1 MMYLFLSMLLAGAL
15 GIILFM
21 FGTIAAGVI
30 AFGIIGGCIFRGV
43 FLLEKINKKLT
54 ILVPDKDK
62 VTETYEKYMK
72 EKI

>member
-21 FGTIAAGVI
+21 FGPITAGVI

>member
-21 FGTIAAGVI
+21 FGPIAAGVI